1 MWKTGAMLIKGKVYK
16 YQVKVYEVGS
26 EYGIEGGKISKAYV
40 SRDGV
45 AVLNYERGWDLE
57 PVDEDAALA
66 LGILMKEYN

>member
-1 MWKTGAMLIKGKVYK
+1 MWKEGAILVSGKVYH
-16 YQVKVYEVGS
+16 YEVKVYSSGS

-45 AVLNYERGWDLE
+45 AILNYERGWDLE
-57 PVDEDAALA
+57 PVDEGAALA